1 MRGRIVI
8 ADASPLIALSDIG
21 ELALLYE
28 LFGEIFVTDIVRN
41 EIHADL
47 PPWIQVSQDYDD
59 QQKALL
65 ALELDEGEASAIAMA
80 LKYQD
85 SRLLLDEKRGRG
97 VAKRLGVSVIGT
109 IGVIIMAKQK
119 GIISSGK
126 QILDKLDQHGFWISN
141 ELKTKVLALLNEAS

>member
-119 GIISSGK
+119 GI
-126 QILDKLDQHGFWISN
+126 
-141 ELKTKVLALLNEAS
+141 